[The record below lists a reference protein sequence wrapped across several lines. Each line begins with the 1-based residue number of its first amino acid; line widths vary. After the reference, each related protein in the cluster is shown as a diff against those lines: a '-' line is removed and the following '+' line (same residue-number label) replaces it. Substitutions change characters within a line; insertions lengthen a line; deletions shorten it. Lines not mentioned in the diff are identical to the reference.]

1 MTPDGPDA
9 TTRTISLQFYD
20 AVAPLVNELGRAMAV
35 ALDQGHAALLVV
47 TDATRRMLEE
57 QLTKRGIDAAASR
70 RLGQYVY
77 LDGLR
82 TLSKI
87 TIGGNADPERFHEIV
102 GRPVKRLLRQYPGL
116 WMYGEMAAIMWLEG
130 YEQGALKV
138 DKLWASFAEEQPVVS
153 CVAFPVEAM
162 SWPIVVDS
170 LQQSVADQVR
180 KMANGSAIALATHH
194 GPVSNS

>member
-1 MTPDGPDA
+1 MNSNGPDA
-9 TTRTISLQFYD
+9 TTGAISLQFYD
-20 AVAPLVNELGRAMAV
+20 AVAPLVTELGRAMAV

-47 TDATRRMLEE
+47 TDATRQMLEE
-57 QLTKRGIDAAASR
+57 QLLKRGIDAGASR

-87 TIGGNADPERFHEIV
+87 AVGGDPDPDRFHEVV
-102 GRPVKRLLRQYPGL
+102 GRPVERLVRQYPGL
-116 WMYGEMAAIMWLEG
+116 WMYGELAAIMWSEG
-130 YEQGALKV
+130 YEQGALEV
-138 DKLWASFAEEQPVVS
+138 DRLWASFAEEWPVVL

-180 KMANGSAIALATHH
+180 KMANGSPIALATHH
-194 GPVSNS
+194 GPTSDS